1 MMEKYKNLQKTS
13 NSSSALHHD
22 MVQRVLPSVAEFIN
36 KRFEFLPQ
44 KRDSLIDTLNSFK
57 KVLLER
63 GGMYTVARED
73 DNDEYNVGD
82 DNDEPVQYVFEKAE
96 QEDDPTEPPAT
107 QAQSEFG
114 EPEPKTTKQTR
125 KVKEEEKHF
134 MPKEIASKGKSASP
148 S

>member
-1 MMEKYKNLQKTS
+1 MRIKMLRAIIDEENERSILNWAVRKNFDYNADWIKRNVPDWLTQLIMMEKYKNLQKTS

-82 DNDEPVQYVFEKAE
+82 DNDEPV
-96 QEDDPTEPPAT
+96 
-107 QAQSEFG
+107 
-114 EPEPKTTKQTR
+114 
-125 KVKEEEKHF
+125 
-134 MPKEIASKGKSASP
+134 
-148 S
+148 

>member
-82 DNDEPVQYVFEKAE
+82 DNDEPV
-96 QEDDPTEPPAT
+96 
-107 QAQSEFG
+107 
-114 EPEPKTTKQTR
+114 
-125 KVKEEEKHF
+125 
-134 MPKEIASKGKSASP
+134 
-148 S
+148 